1 MKSWFFTIAL
11 FALGC
16 SAGQTET
23 PASKVKRASLSTTL
37 EDSAIENTL
46 QLEAGSLKDTK
57 VTIPAGSLAIGTEL
71 SVKKGTAPESFAI
84 DNSTAASSPLVIK
97 ASDSSGEL
105 GQAQEAMTLSIPI
118 SGSASLALA
127 ADPYATLAAL
137 LEDMNGNLTI
147 WKRAKIAIDQ
157 SKAVFKSRKFGT
169 YQLVY
174 LGADEPDDFVESSEV
189 PPEGAGQQEE
199 KKKEESSDG
208 SSGDG
213 NSTPESSD
221 PKPASGD
228 PEKFQLLVPIMDRS
242 CDDAQCH
249 QDGVSNDFMNQKG
262 RFDAIATTIAK
273 RLFQDEN
280 MPPTS
285 ADTNPNTGSPY
296 DPPTNSLTPLS
307 DLDKYRFADY
317 LKDAGVPL
325 PPGAPTTIP
334 PPPSP

>member
-37 EDSAIENTL
+37 EDSAVENTL

-71 SVKKGTAPESFAI
+71 SVKKGTAPDSFAI
-84 DNSTAASSPLVIK
+84 DNSTAASSPLVIQ

-105 GQAQEAMTLSIPI
+105 GQAQEAMTLAIPI
-118 SGSASLALA
+118 SGSTSLALA

-137 LEDMNGNLTI
+137 LEDINGNLTI

-189 PPEGAGQQEE
+189 PPEGAGEQQEE
-199 KKKEESSDG
+199 EESSEDSG
-208 SSGDG
+208 SDDSS
-213 NSTPESSD
+213 STPESSD
-221 PKPASGD
+221 PEPTSGD
-228 PEKFQLLVPIMDRS
+228 PEKYQLLVPIMNNS
-242 CDDAQCH
+242 CADANCH
-249 QDGVSNDFMNQKG
+249 RKDGTSEFLDQKG
-262 RFDAIATTIAK
+262 RFDAMATIIAT

-285 ADTNPNTGSPY
+285 ADTNPNTGNPY
-296 DPPTNSLTPLS
+296 DQPINSRTPLS

-317 LKDAGVPL
+317 LRDAGVPL
-325 PPGAPTTIP
+325 PEGAPTTIP